1 MFKDVND
8 AIAYIESKRNKRTVD
23 EFRATLNKCHILM
36 KQKNMIHI
44 AGTNGKG
51 STVNYLRSIL
61 NAHGYKVGTFTSPYL
76 ICHNDRIRVDDVPIS
91 DEDLLKYV
99 NKYYSIIEED
109 QLSMFEIDVLI
120 MLAYFQ
126 SLDLDYRIIETGI
139 GGLND
144 KTNVIDPIVSAITNI
159 GLDHQ
164 KQLGDIYDII
174 NEKMGIIK
182 PHQMFITSETK
193 GTILARFQEQ
203 CDAMGAVMYVVPEYQ
218 VSRYPFHFRYRDMAF
233 TLENQGIYQVTNAR
247 LALTIA
253 SKLIKLDPI
262 LTQPAIEDA
271 SWKGRYETLSY
282 QDVKVDIDGAHNM
295 PGIQALLQTLRVKKE
310 KDVVIIFSCLNDRD
324 VDEMLDI
331 MLEAGY
337 PVYITTFQDER
348 AIDLSTIK
356 LRPQLTIINNYIE
369 ALQTAYIKKQH
380 IVVTGSLHFISKVRK
395 YLIDLQNQGTIKMS
409 E

>member
-1 MFKDVND
+1 MMFKDVNE
-8 AIAYIESKRNKRTVD
+8 AIAYIESKRNKRPID
-23 EFRATLNKCHILM
+23 AFRDTLNKCHILM

-76 ICHNDRIRVDDVPIS
+76 ISHNDRIRVDDVPIS

-99 NKYYSIIEED
+99 NQYYAILEED
-109 QLSMFEIDVLI
+109 ELSMFEIDVLI

-144 KTNVIDPIVSAITNI
+144 KTNVIDSIVSAITNI

-253 SKLIKLDPI
+253 SKLIKLDP
-262 LTQPAIEDA
+262 LKTQPAIEDA
-271 SWKGRYETLSY
+271 SWKGRYETLTY
-282 QDVKVDIDGAHNM
+282 QDVTVDIDGAHNM
-295 PGIQALLQTLRVKKE
+295 PGVKALLQTLRVKKE
-310 KDVVIIFSCLNDRD
+310 KDVAIIFSCLNDRD
-324 VDEMLDI
+324 VDEMLDA
-331 MLEAGY
+331 MLKAGY
-337 PVYITTFQDER
+337 PVYLTTFQDER
-348 AIDLSTIK
+348 AIDLSTIEP
-356 LRPQLTIINNYIE
+356 RPQLIVVNSYIE
-369 ALQTAYIKKQH
+369 AMQTAYIKKQH

-395 YLIDLQNQGTIKMS
+395 YLIDLQNSNTKK
-409 E
+409 

>member
-1 MFKDVND
+1 MFTDINE
-8 AIAYIESKRNKRTVD
+8 AIAYIESKRNKRTID
-23 EFRATLNKCHILM
+23 EFRETLNKCHIHM

-76 ICHNDRIRVDDVPIS
+76 ICHNDRIRIDDEPIS
-91 DEDLLKYV
+91 DEDLLKYINRYHKV
-99 NKYYSIIEED
+99 IEED
-109 QLSMFEIDVLI
+109 GLSMFEIDVLI

-126 SLDLDYRIIETGI
+126 TEDLDYRIIETGI

-159 GLDHQ
+159 GMDHQ
-164 KQLGDIYDII
+164 EQLGDSIYDII

-193 GTILARFQEQ
+193 GTILARLQEQ
-203 CDAMGAVMYVVPEYQ
+203 CDVQGARMYVVPEYQ

-253 SKLIKLDPI
+253 SKLIDLDQ
-262 LTQPAIEDA
+262 TTTMASVEHA
-271 SWKGRYETLSY
+271 SWKGRYETISY
-282 QDVKVDIDGAHNM
+282 DGQTIKIDGAHNV
-295 PGIQALLQTLRVKKE
+295 PGIEALIQTLRVKNQR
-310 KDVVIIFSCLNDRD
+310 DVAVIFSSLKDKD
-324 VDEMLDI
+324 FDEMLDL
-331 MLEAGY
+331 MLAEGY
-337 PVYITTFQDER
+337 TVYLTTFNDDR
-348 AIDLSTIK
+348 AIDLSSIEP
-356 LRPQLTIINNYIE
+356 RPRLVIVNDFIE
-369 ALQTAYIKKQH
+369 ALNTACIKKSH
-380 IVVTGSLHFISKVRK
+380 IVITGSLHFISKVRK
-395 YLIDLQNQGTIKMS
+395 YLLEQSQ
-409 E
+409 